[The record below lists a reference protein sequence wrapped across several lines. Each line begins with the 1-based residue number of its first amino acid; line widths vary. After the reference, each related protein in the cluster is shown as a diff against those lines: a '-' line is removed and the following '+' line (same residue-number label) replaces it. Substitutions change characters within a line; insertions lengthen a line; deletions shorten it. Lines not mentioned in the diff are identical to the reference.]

1 MANGNGEAVT
11 RRKDVGMKLIYAVLS
26 ILISAF
32 VALTF
37 GVAKDANEQTHENKT
52 EIAVIKKEVSG
63 NQNLIIEKMNGI
75 STQQTM
81 MFNRIDEK
89 IGDIKEQI
97 NIRHP

>member
-1 MANGNGEAVT
+1 MANGNGEAVS

-37 GVAKDANEQTHENKT
+37 GLAQKADEVSAENKT

-63 NQNLIIEKMNGI
+63 NQNLILQKMDSI
-75 STQQTM
+75 SMQQTL
-81 MFNRIDEK
+81 MFDRIEEK

-97 NIRHP
+97 KVRHP